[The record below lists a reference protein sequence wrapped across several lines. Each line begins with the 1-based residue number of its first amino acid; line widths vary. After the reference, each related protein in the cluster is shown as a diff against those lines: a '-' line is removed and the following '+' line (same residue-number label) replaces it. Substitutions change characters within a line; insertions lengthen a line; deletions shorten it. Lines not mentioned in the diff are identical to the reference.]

1 MKRQFCLFILVAI
14 CAVISAVLINSQ
26 PTSTASSAA
35 GPVVSQDPSDRGP
48 VRMIRFVLSDDGLYP
63 RQMRI
68 DHGVVN
74 VVLDDRTKKS
84 DGLVIEALV
93 DDKRERMTQIAR
105 SNDHSRGK
113 SLIRLE
119 PGRYLVSDASQPDRT
134 AELLVNP

>member
-1 MKRQFCLFILVAI
+1 MKRQLCLFILVAI

-35 GPVVSQDPSDRGP
+35 RPVVTQDPSDRGP

-68 DHGVVN
+68 DQGVVN

-84 DGLVIEALV
+84 AGLLIEALV
-93 DDKRERMTQIAR
+93 DERRARVTQITR
-105 SNDHSRGK
+105 SNDHSRGR
-113 SLIRLE
+113 SLLRLT
-119 PGRYLVSDASQPDRT
+119 PGRYLVSDASQPERT